1 MKRGPQSFLK
11 GAAVLVGAVAV
22 VKVLGALF
30 KIPLS
35 WILTPV
41 GSAYFGSA
49 YSLYFPIYSL
59 SAAGFPT
66 AVARMVSAE
75 CARGRF
81 GDVRELHRV
90 SVRMFTLLG
99 ICAFGLMMA
108 LSWPFANLAVRTG
121 PQTVLP
127 AVWALA
133 PCALFCS
140 LISIYRGL
148 YEGLRNM
155 TPTAVSQIIEAAGKL
170 IFGLGLCWGMSAA
183 AAREYAQSGTVWGIA
198 QPSAEYAR
206 LAALPACAAGAVF
219 GVTIG
224 SMLSFFFLMIY
235 YRKNGDG
242 ITEAELRRA
251 PPPLPAKTLRREL
264 IRTAVP
270 IALGSLAVNLSTLVD
285 TALLNQRLTDL
296 MQQMPAALLQIY
308 GKLLPEEVVRMQSVP
323 SFLYGCYTN
332 ANTLF
337 MLVPTVTQAF
347 AMSALPSVTAA
358 WASGSHKRLEACI
371 LSVIR
376 LSAMITLPMGLGLS
390 FMAEPVCRLLF
401 GAQNAPEIT
410 GRILSI
416 LGIASIF
423 SALSTPVQSMLQ
435 AVGRVDLP
443 VKFLFG
449 GLVVKSILNYV
460 LVGDLRFQVMGAA
473 IGTLVCY
480 ALILLCSLY
489 ALNRET
495 GIRLHLASL
504 LGKPLLAGTLSA
516 VTAKLVWRQM
526 LAVRVPSAAATL
538 VGIGAAALLYFI
550 CVLLLGILTKED
562 MKSLSRRK
570 SPKSLEKSGRIV

>member
-1 MKRGPQSFLK
+1 MKRAPQSFLK

-22 VKVLGALF
+22 VKVLGAFF

-59 SAAGFPT
+59 AAAGFPT

-75 CARGRF
+75 CARGRYR
-81 GDVRELHRV
+81 DVRSMHSV
-90 SVRMFTLLG
+90 SVRMFTVLG
-99 ICAFGLMMA
+99 FCAFALMMA
-108 LSWPFANLAVRTG
+108 LSWPYANLAVRTG

-155 TPTAVSQIIEAAGKL
+155 TPTAVSQILEALGKL
-170 IFGLGLCWGMSAA
+170 LFGLGLCWGTAQAA
-183 AAREYAQSGTVWGIA
+183 AQEYLRSGTVWGVT

-224 SMLSFFFLMIY
+224 SMLSFLYLMIY
-235 YRKNGDG
+235 YKKNGDG
-242 ITEAELRRA
+242 ITETELRHA
-251 PPPLPAKTLRREL
+251 PPPTAEKALRREL
-264 IRTAVP
+264 LHTAVP

-285 TALLNQRLTDL
+285 AALLNQRLADL
-296 MQQMPAALLQIY
+296 MQQSPAALLRIY
-308 GKLLPEEVVRMQSVP
+308 GLQIPQEVVRMQSVP

-358 WASGSHKRLEACI
+358 WASGSRARLKKCI
-371 LSVIR
+371 LSVLR

-390 FMAEPVCRLLF
+390 FMAEPVCRMLY

-410 GRILSI
+410 GNILSV
-416 LGIASIF
+416 LGIAAIF

-443 VKFLFG
+443 VKFLFA
-449 GLVVKSILNYV
+449 GLAVKSVLNYV

-480 ALILLCSLY
+480 ALILVCSLV
-489 ALNRET
+489 ALHRET
-495 GIRLHLASL
+495 GLRLHLPSI
-504 LGKPLLAGTLSA
+504 LGRPLVAGALSA
-516 VTAKLVWRQM
+516 VTAKLVWHSLLGR
-526 LAVRVPSAAATL
+526 LSGT
-538 VGIGAAALLYFI
+538 AAALAGI
-550 CVLLLGILTKED
+550 AAAVLLYLVCALALGIITKAD
-562 MKSLSRRK
+562 IKSLTAGK
-570 SPKSLEKSGRIV
+570 SPKSLEKPGNIV